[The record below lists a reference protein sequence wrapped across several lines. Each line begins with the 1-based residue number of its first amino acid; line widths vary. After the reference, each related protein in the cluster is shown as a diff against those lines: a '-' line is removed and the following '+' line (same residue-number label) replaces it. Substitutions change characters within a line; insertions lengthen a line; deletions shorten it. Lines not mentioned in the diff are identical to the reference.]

1 LARFAVSFA
10 VSFARRLFFSRL
22 DCYPNAIDQGLEC
35 LVMDQQ
41 RRSSVPMIIST
52 AGYIPEEIR
61 AHMYDGIP
69 GVTASRTSDSPRRRR
84 KTLARDPMGRE
95 IGSYEE
101 EDAVVHEACADHRP
115 GFRTT
120 VTAADHA
127 RVAESYN
134 QMVQDLQTQW
144 MSPEQKAAHVADAQR
159 VTADARPP
167 AGVSAAEFERA
178 RMCSA
183 WKRVS

>member
-41 RRSSVPMIIST
+41 RRSNVPMIIST

-61 AHMYDGIP
+61 AHIYDGIP

-101 EDAVVHEACADHRP
+101 EDAVVHEAYADHRP

-134 QMVQDLQTQW
+134 QMVAGPSD
-144 MSPEQKAAHVADAQR
+144 PVDEPGAKGC
-159 VTADARPP
+159 ARC
-167 AGVSAAEFERA
+167 R
-178 RMCSA
+178 CSA
-183 WKRVS
+183 RDGGCTATGRCQRGRI